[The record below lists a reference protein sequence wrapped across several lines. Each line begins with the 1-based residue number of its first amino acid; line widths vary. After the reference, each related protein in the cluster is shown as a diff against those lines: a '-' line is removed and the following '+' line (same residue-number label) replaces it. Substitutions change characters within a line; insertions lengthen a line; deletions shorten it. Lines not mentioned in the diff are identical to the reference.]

1 MRAIEWTE
9 FFYVPPSP
17 GIVLTKAEPRFLPG
31 YRAGE
36 LDEQPPQAA
45 SFMLC
50 NFLEENY
57 VKALSFYLKGAR
69 GVFDKCVIIEIVS
82 IVLRRRPV
90 TGLFFFFFDESLI
103 DIVTSYLYEYRSW
116 FGLALQWVLRV
127 INRDRGWKFIE
138 YSAACF
144 FFFLSE
150 PGGYFFSFFFF
161 FREGK
166 NGSKIPRF
174 EVWRTVSTSD

>member
-69 GVFDKCVIIEIVS
+69 GVFNKCVIIEIVS

-90 TGLFFFFFDESLI
+90 TGLFFFF
-103 DIVTSYLYEYRSW
+103 
-116 FGLALQWVLRV
+116 
-127 INRDRGWKFIE
+127 
-138 YSAACF
+138 
-144 FFFLSE
+144 
-150 PGGYFFSFFFF
+150 
-161 FREGK
+161 
-166 NGSKIPRF
+166 
-174 EVWRTVSTSD
+174 STSHWLIS